1 MTKTITKTR
10 APAKKAAT
18 KAPAKAKVVKDPDI
32 IAEAKPV
39 ASGGD
44 YTFIKSNGGE
54 QLILPNDRVVGQTA
68 KLAVMGGSFKAL
80 TEHWNKQSVAK
91 LARGVDARSAPQSAK
106 AVADSAAKAKPAKA
120 APAKAAATAKKA
132 ERAEAKAKAANPDR
146 PYKVLVKFADT
157 GIRPGT
163 WTTFMV
169 ESILAHK
176 STAAA
181 NAATQARRD
190 REFGGKKLDFKWVAD
205 VKKFIQF
212 TD

>member
-10 APAKKAAT
+10 KPAAKAA
-18 KAPAKAKVVKDPDI
+18 PKAKVVKDPDI
-32 IAEAKPV
+32 IASAKPV
-39 ASGGD
+39 ASGGH
-44 YTFIKSNGGE
+44 YTFVESNGGE
-54 QLILPNDRVVGQTA
+54 KLIIPNDRMVGQTA

-106 AVADSAAKAKPAKA
+106 AVQDSAAKAKPAK

-132 ERAEAKAKAANPDR
+132 ERAAAKAKASNPDR

-169 ESILAHK
+169 EAILSHK

-181 NAATQARRD
+181 NAATQAKRD
-190 REFGGKKLDFKWVAD
+190 REFGGKKLDFNWVAN